1 MKLTSICLAFFISS
15 SSLLCAQ
22 GNGTAQN
29 PYELFFADSVRS
41 SMDNAWQKI
50 YYYRS
55 TNTVKQPLVVSLHQW
70 SSGYEEL
77 KNSLAEETKQK
88 NWHYIHPDFR
98 GASNNPNAGG
108 SDLAINDIDDAIE
121 WAIQR
126 FNVDASK
133 IYVVGAS
140 GGGFATLCAYGR
152 LKHKVA
158 SFTAWVPI
166 SDLGAW
172 YYESLLRNKKYADN
186 ILAITNSSTDKL
198 NQEEIEKRSPIY
210 HDIPKERLKNVPLTI
225 LAGVHDGHDKNS
237 VPVSQSLLY
246 YNKLLT
252 EKGVKDRA
260 AFVSENDMSI
270 LLNQQRFPVKDSAF
284 IGSRLILYQKSY
296 QNIRVVI
303 FEGGHEMLNNVGAI
317 LPSTQP

>member
-1 MKLTSICLAFFISS
+1 MKKAIKYFIVP
-15 SSLLCAQ
+15 LLLMAV
-22 GNGTAQN
+22 NATAQNGN

-41 SMDNAWQKI
+41 SMDNAWQKM
-50 YYYRS
+50 YYYKS
-55 TNTVKQPLVVSLHQW
+55 TNTTRQPLIVSLHQW
-70 SSGYEEL
+70 SGNYADL

-88 NWHYIHPDFR
+88 NWHYVHPDFR

-121 WAIQR
+121 WAIQK

-186 ILAITNSSTDKL
+186 ILSITNSSANKL

-210 HDIPKERLKNVPLTI
+210 HSIPKERLKDVPLTI
-225 LAGVHDGHDKNS
+225 LAGVHDGHDKLS

-252 EKGVKDRA
+252 EKGVKDRT

-270 LLNQQRFPVKDSAF
+270 LLNQQRFLVTDSAY
-284 IGSRLILYQKSY
+284 IGSRLILYQKEY
-296 QNIRVVI
+296 QNIHVII
-303 FEGGHEMLNNVGAI
+303 FEGGHEMLNNIGAI
-317 LPSTQP
+317 IPSPKP